1 MQDYFKVE
9 EGYET
14 RALQVLAKSCR
25 KRITDMRYEV
35 RLQAIIDY
43 CAIYELRKVKKQDA
57 RLMHLTREQYLKV
70 NIHQY

>member
-14 RALQVLAKSCR
+14 RAPQVLAKSCR
-25 KRITDMRYEV
+25 KRITDMHYEA

-43 CAIYELRKVKKQDA
+43 CAIYELWKVKKQDA